1 MAFEYDIFLS
11 YTEKDNEKL
20 SGYDAGWVDNFK
32 KFLDTLISQLL
43 QHHPKIITS
52 QDVTEAGFNP
62 FEKACVV
69 IYLVSP
75 DYITSGEF
83 IKEADYLRLLMNNP
97 TNMRIDG
104 KLRMFKAS
112 KSFVE
117 PEKYHPLLRELVSY
131 DLFMYDPFT
140 GMMKEFNAFFGQD
153 AEKTYWMRLVD
164 LAYDIYKVISYNQPQ
179 LVNTDYKHKSS
190 ESMPDECIYLA
201 ETGNDLLIQKNI
213 IRRELERHG
222 YHVLPDKVLAVDAPE
237 TIDTIKADLDK
248 CKLSIHLMG
257 ESFVAEEFEQREEV
271 RLMKLQN
278 QIAVEYSNNTNKK
291 GAAPFRRLIWI
302 PQEINFIDDKQ
313 QLLMDSFISS
323 TESMNGAEVLKIPIE
338 EFKSLIK
345 RELATIKDE
354 KGHSYFI
361 PGADLSSNSGKNIY
375 VIVDAIDMSKCQP
388 VVSHLKQN
396 GFDVLLPMFEGDIME
411 VRSVHRNNLNACD
424 SCLIFSDQVSEQWLK
439 SKVLDILKAPG
450 FGRKK
455 DMIGKAIYLSSDKT
469 IDSEY
474 YKKYNFSIMRGN
486 AGAFEKDLIHPFLK
500 QITV

>member
-20 SGYDAGWVDNFK
+20 PGYDSGWVDNFK

-52 QDVTEAGFNP
+52 QEVKDPGFNP

-75 DYITSGEF
+75 EYIVSGEF
-83 IKEADYLRLLMNNP
+83 IKEAEYLRLLMNSP
-97 TNMRIDG
+97 STMRIDG

-117 PEKYHPLLRELVSY
+117 PEKYHPLLREMVSY

-140 GMMKEFNAFFGQD
+140 GMMKEFTAFFGQD

-164 LAYDIYKVISYNQPQ
+164 LAYDIYKVIYYNQPQ
-179 LVNTDYKHKSS
+179 VVGADTKSKSS
-190 ESMPDECIYLA
+190 DSMPDECIYLA

-222 YHVLPDKVLAVDAPE
+222 YHVLPEQVSSVDAPE
-237 TIDTIKADLDK
+237 TVTNIKSDLEK

-257 ESFVAEEFEQREEV
+257 TSFIDEDYDSREEV

-278 QIAVEYSNNTNKK
+278 KIAIEYSNTKKSNT
-291 GAAPFRRLIWI
+291 PFRRLIWI
-302 PQEINFIDDKQ
+302 PQEINFADDKQ
-313 QLLMDSFISS
+313 QLLMDSFISN
-323 TESMNGAEVLKIPIE
+323 TESMNGADVLKIPIE

-345 RELATIKDE
+345 RELASIKDE

-361 PGADLSSNSGKNIY
+361 PDADLSSNVGKNIY
-375 VIVDAIDMSKCQP
+375 VIVDAVDMSKCQP
-388 VVSHLKQN
+388 IVNHLKQN

-411 VRSVHRNNLNACD
+411 VRSQHRSNLNACD
-424 SCLIFSDQVSEQWLK
+424 SCLIFSDQVSEQWIK

-455 DMIGKAIYLSSDKT
+455 NMVGKAIYMTTDIA
-469 IDSEY
+469 IDRPY
-474 YKKYNFSIMRGN
+474 YERYNFSIIRGN
-486 AGAFEKDLIHPFLK
+486 NSGTFEKDIIHPFLK

>member
-20 SGYDAGWVDNFK
+20 PGYDSGWVDNFK

-75 DYITSGEF
+75 EYIVSGEF
-83 IKEADYLRLLMNNP
+83 IKEADYLRLLMTKPN
-97 TNMRIDG
+97 TMRIDG

-117 PEKYHPLLRELVSY
+117 PEKYHPLLREMVSY

-140 GMMKEFNAFFGQD
+140 GLMKEFNAFFGQD

-164 LAYDIYKVISYNQPQ
+164 LAYDIYKVIYYNQPQ
-179 LVNTDYKHKSS
+179 AIGSEQKHKS

-222 YHVLPDKVLAVDAPE
+222 YHVLPEQVLSPNAPE
-237 TIDTIKADLDK
+237 TADTIKSDLAK

-257 ESFVAEEFEQREEV
+257 TSFIDEEYDQREEV
-271 RLMKLQN
+271 QLMKLQN
-278 QIAVEYSNNTNKK
+278 KLAIEYSNTKK
-291 GAAPFRRLIWI
+291 GSAPFRRLIWI
-302 PQEINFIDDKQ
+302 PQEINFADDKQ
-313 QLLMDSFISS
+313 QLLMDSFISN
-323 TESMNGAEVLKIPIE
+323 TESMNGADVLKIPIE

-345 RELATIKDE
+345 RELASIKDE

-361 PGADLSSNSGKNIY
+361 PDADLSSNSGKNIY

-388 VVSHLKQN
+388 IVNHLKQN

-411 VRSVHRNNLNACD
+411 VRSQHRNNLNACD
-424 SCLIFSDQVSEQWLK
+424 SCLIFSDQVSEQWIK

-455 DMIGKAIYLSSDKT
+455 DMIGKAIYLTTDKA
-469 IDSEY
+469 IDQAY
-474 YKKYNFSIMRGN
+474 YERYNFSIIRGTS
-486 AGAFEKDLIHPFLK
+486 GSFEKDIIHPFLK

>member
-11 YTEKDNEKL
+11 YTSTDNEKL
-20 SGYDAGWVDNFK
+20 PGYDSGWVDNFK

-52 QDVTEAGFNP
+52 QDVKPGFNP

-75 DYITSGEF
+75 EYIVSGEF
-83 IKEADYLRLLMNNP
+83 SKEAEYLRLLVNNASQ
-97 TNMRIDG
+97 MRIDG

-164 LAYDIYKVISYNQPQ
+164 LAYDIYKVICYNQAQ
-179 LVNTDYKHKSS
+179 SLNADVKQKAI

-222 YHVLPDKVLAVDAPE
+222 YHVLPDKVLSVQAADTVA
-237 TIDTIKADLDK
+237 TIKSDLDK

-257 ESFVAEEFEQREEV
+257 ESFVDETFDSREEV
-271 RLMKLQN
+271 ELMKLQN
-278 QIAVEYSNNTNKK
+278 QIAVEYSNTKK
-291 GAAPFRRLIWI
+291 GNAPFRRLIWI
-302 PQEINFIDDKQ
+302 PQDINFADDKQ
-313 QLLMDSFISS
+313 QLLMESFITS

-354 KGHSYFI
+354 KGQGYII
-361 PGADLSSNSGKNIY
+361 PDAALASDSGKNIY
-375 VIVDAIDMSKCQP
+375 VIVDAIDMSQCQP
-388 VVSHLKQN
+388 VVNHLKQN

-411 VRSVHRNNLNACD
+411 VRASHRNNLNACD
-424 SCLIFSDQVSEQWLK
+424 SCLIFSDKVSEQWIK

-455 DMIGKAIYLSSDKT
+455 EMSGKAIYLTTDKA

-474 YKKYNFSIMRGN
+474 YKKYNFSIFRSN
-486 AGAFEKDLIHPFLK
+486 AGDFEKEIIHPFLK

>member
-52 QDVTEAGFNP
+52 QEVTEPGFNP

-75 DYITSGEF
+75 EYIVSGEF
-83 IKEADYLRLLMNNP
+83 IKEAEYLRQLMNNP
-97 TNMRIDG
+97 MNMRIDG

-117 PEKYHPLLRELVSY
+117 PEKYHPLLREMVSY

-140 GMMKEFNAFFGQD
+140 GLMKEFNAFFGQD

-164 LAYDIYKVISYNQPQ
+164 LAYDIYKVIYYNQPQ
-179 LVNTDYKHKSS
+179 AIGSENKHKTVDA
-190 ESMPDECIYLA
+190 MPDECVYLA

-222 YHVLPDKVLAVDAPE
+222 YHVLPDKVLSLDAPE
-237 TIDTIKADLDK
+237 TIDAIKADLDK

-257 ESFVAEEFEQREEV
+257 ASFIDEEYDQREEV

-278 QIAVEYSNNTNKK
+278 HIAVDYSNNKK
-291 GAAPFRRLIWI
+291 GSAPFRRLIWI
-302 PQEINFIDDKQ
+302 PQEINFADDKQ
-313 QLLMDSFISS
+313 QLLMESFVSS

-345 RELATIKDE
+345 RELASIKDE

-361 PGADLSSNSGKNIY
+361 PDAELSSNTGKNIY
-375 VIVDAIDMSKCQP
+375 VIVDAIDMNKCQP
-388 VVSHLKQN
+388 IVNHLKQN

-411 VRSVHRNNLNACD
+411 VRSRHRNNLNACD
-424 SCLIFSDQVSEQWLK
+424 SCLVFCDQVSEQWLK

-455 DMIGKAIYLSSDKT
+455 NMIGKAIYLTTDKP
-469 IDSEY
+469 IDTGY
-474 YKKYNFSIMRGN
+474 YNQYNFSIIRGTS
-486 AGAFEKDLIHPFLK
+486 GSFEKEIIHPFLK

>member
-11 YTEKDNEKL
+11 YTSTDNEKL
-20 SGYDAGWVDNFK
+20 PGYDAGWVDNFK

-52 QDVTEAGFNP
+52 QEITEPGFNP

-75 DYITSGEF
+75 EYIVSGEF
-83 IKEADYLRLLMNNP
+83 IKEAEYLQLLMSNSN
-97 TNMRIDG
+97 NMRIDG
-104 KLRMFKAS
+104 KLRMFKAA

-140 GMMKEFNAFFGQD
+140 GLMKEFNAFFGQD

-164 LAYDIYKVISYNQPQ
+164 LAYDIYKVIYYNQSQ
-179 LVNTDYKHKSS
+179 AINADFKQKAT

-222 YHVLPDKVLAVDAPE
+222 YHVLPDKVLSPHAVD
-237 TIDTIKADLDK
+237 TNVTIKSDLDK
-248 CKLSIHLMG
+248 CKLSIHLIG
-257 ESFVAEEFEQREEV
+257 ESFISEEFENREEV
-271 RLMKLQN
+271 ELMKLQN
-278 QIAVEYSNNTNKK
+278 QIAVEYSNTKK
-291 GAAPFRRLIWI
+291 NSIPFRRLIWI
-302 PQEINFIDDKQ
+302 PQELSFADDKQ
-313 QLLMDSFISS
+313 QLLMESFISN

-345 RELATIKDE
+345 RELATIKDD
-354 KGHSYFI
+354 KGYGYFI
-361 PGADLSSNSGKNIY
+361 PEAALSSDSGKNIY
-375 VIVDAIDMSKCQP
+375 VIVDAIDISKCQP
-388 VVSHLKQN
+388 VVNHLKQN

-411 VRSVHRNNLNACD
+411 VRASHRNNLNACD
-424 SCLIFSDQVSEQWLK
+424 SCLIFSDQVSEQWVK

-455 DMIGKAIYLSSDKT
+455 NMIGKAIYLSTDKL

-474 YKKYNFSIMRGN
+474 YKKYNFSIIRSN
-486 AGAFEKDLIHPFLK
+486 AGNFEKEIIQPFLK

>member
-20 SGYDAGWVDNFK
+20 PGYDAGWVDNFK
-32 KFLDTLISQLL
+32 KFLDTLIAQLL
-43 QHHPKIITS
+43 HHHPKIITS
-52 QDVTEAGFNP
+52 QEVTESGFNP

-75 DYITSGEF
+75 EYIVSGEF
-83 IKEADYLRLLMNNP
+83 IKEAEHLRLLMNNSG
-97 TNMRIDG
+97 NMRIDG
-104 KLRMFKAS
+104 KLRTFKAA
-112 KSFVE
+112 KSFVQ

-164 LAYDIYKVISYNQPQ
+164 LAYDIYKVIYYNQSQGSNADSKPKA
-179 LVNTDYKHKSS
+179 T

-222 YHVLPDKVLAVDAPE
+222 YHVLPDKVLSPNAPE
-237 TIDTIKADLDK
+237 TNAIIKSDLDK

-257 ESFVAEEFEQREEV
+257 ESFISEEFENREEV
-271 RLMKLQN
+271 ELMKLQN
-278 QIAVEYSNNTNKK
+278 QIAVEYSNTKK
-291 GAAPFRRLIWI
+291 GSGPFRRLIWI
-302 PQEINFIDDKQ
+302 PQDLSFADDKQ
-313 QLLMDSFISS
+313 QLLMESFISS

-345 RELATIKDE
+345 RELASIKDE

-361 PGADLSSNSGKNIY
+361 PDAALSSDSGKNIY
-375 VIVDAIDMSKCQP
+375 VIVDAIDSKKCQP
-388 VVSHLKQN
+388 VVNHLKQN

-411 VRSVHRNNLNACD
+411 IRASHRNNLNACD
-424 SCLIFSDQVSEQWLK
+424 SCLIFSDQVSEQWIK

-455 DMIGKAIYLSSDKT
+455 NMIGKAIYLSTDKVV
-469 IDSEY
+469 DSEY
-474 YKKYNFSIMRGN
+474 YKKYNFSIIRSDTGN
-486 AGAFEKDLIHPFLK
+486 FEKEIIHPFLK

>member
-20 SGYDAGWVDNFK
+20 PGNDSGWVDNFK
-32 KFLDTLISQLL
+32 RFLDTLITQLL
-43 QHHPKIITS
+43 KHHPKIITS
-52 QDVTEAGFNP
+52 KEVKDPDFNP

-69 IYLVSP
+69 IYLISP
-75 DYITSGEF
+75 EYLVSGEF
-83 IKEADYLRLLMNNP
+83 TKEAEYLRLLMNN
-97 TNMRIDG
+97 TAQMRIDG

-117 PEKYHPLLRELVSY
+117 TDKYHPLLRELVSY

-140 GMMKEFNAFFGQD
+140 GLMKEFNAFFGQD

-164 LAYDIYKVISYNQPQ
+164 LAYDIYKVIYYNQPQ
-179 LVNTDYKHKSS
+179 DITGVNKQKAS
-190 ESMPDECIYLA
+190 ESMPEECIYLA

-222 YHVLPDKVLAVDAPE
+222 YHVLPDKIMSAQALQTAEA
-237 TIDTIKADLDK
+237 IKADIDK
-248 CKLSIHLMG
+248 CKLSIHLIG
-257 ESFVAEEFEQREEV
+257 QSFIDDEFENREDV
-271 RLMKLQN
+271 LLMKLQN
-278 QIAVEYSNNTNKK
+278 QLAVEYSNTKK
-291 GAAPFRRLIWI
+291 NQTPFRRLIWI
-302 PQEINFIDDKQ
+302 PQDLNFIDDKQ
-313 QLLMDSFISS
+313 QLLMESFISN

-345 RELATIKDE
+345 RELASIRDE
-354 KGHSYFI
+354 KGHGYFI
-361 PGADLSSNSGKNIY
+361 PEANLSSESGKVVY

-388 VVSHLKQN
+388 VVNLLKQN
-396 GFDVLLPMFEGDIME
+396 GFDVLLPVFEGDIME
-411 VRSVHRNNLNACD
+411 VRATHRNNLNACD
-424 SCLIFSDQVSEQWLK
+424 SCLIFSDQVSEQWIK

-455 DMIGKAIYLSSDKT
+455 MMLGKAVYLADNKS

-474 YKKYNFSIMRGN
+474 YKKYNFSIIGSNSAN
-486 AGAFEKDLIHPFLK
+486 AEKEIIQSFLK
-500 QITV
+500 KITA

>member
-11 YTEKDNEKL
+11 YTSTDNEKL
-20 SGYDAGWVDNFK
+20 SGNDVGWVDNFK

-52 QDVTEAGFNP
+52 QEVPAGFNP
-62 FEKACVV
+62 YEKACVV

-83 IKEADYLRLLMNNP
+83 IKEAEYLRMLMSNP
-97 TNMRIDG
+97 INMRIDG

-164 LAYDIYKVISYNQPQ
+164 LAYDIYKVIYYNQPQ
-179 LVNTDYKHKSS
+179 AINSDYKHKSS

-222 YHVLPDKVLAVDAPE
+222 YHVLPDKVLSVGAAD
-237 TIDTIKADLDK
+237 TIDTIKSDLEK
-248 CKLSIHLMG
+248 CKLSIHLIG
-257 ESFVAEEFEQREEV
+257 ESFINDEFENREEV

-278 QIAVEYSNNTNKK
+278 QIAVDYSNAKK
-291 GAAPFRRLIWI
+291 GSSPFRRLIWI
-302 PQEINFIDDKQ
+302 PQDINFVDDKQ
-313 QLLMDSFISS
+313 SLLMEAFVSS

-345 RELATIKDE
+345 RELAALKDD
-354 KGHSYFI
+354 KGYSYFI
-361 PGADLSSNSGKNIY
+361 PEADLSSNSGKNIY
-375 VIVDAIDMSKCQP
+375 VIVDAVDLGKCQP
-388 VVSHLKQN
+388 IVNHLKQN

-411 VRSVHRNNLNACD
+411 VRSIHRNNLNACD

-455 DMIGKAIYLSSDKT
+455 NMIGKAIYLATDKT

-474 YKKYNFSIMRGN
+474 YKKYNFSIIRGKE
-486 AGAFEKDLIHPFLK
+486 GSFEKDLIHPFLK